1 MSDVEVIASREIR
14 NSRDVKSSSRSSVE
28 QRSRNKSIEK
38 KPHKKSSRSLSRSR
52 SQSRR
57 SASRESSKSGKDR
70 NDITRDNPVP
80 CKCLG
85 VFGLSLYTKERDLK
99 DMFRKC
105 GPIDHCTIV
114 YDRRTGRSRG
124 FGFVRFRHQDDA
136 DEAREL
142 MNGKEF
148 DSRKIRVDYSVTQR
162 PHSPTPGVYMG
173 KTRDPP
179 RSSRYDDRRDRRRYS
194 RSRSPRSRTR
204 SRSRSRSYD
213 RRR

>member
-148 DSRKIRVDYSVTQR
+148 DSHEIHLGHLGMMIVEIVDAIVDLDLLVVERAQDQDLVPMIVVDNKINT
-162 PHSPTPGVYMG
+162 
-173 KTRDPP
+173 
-179 RSSRYDDRRDRRRYS
+179 
-194 RSRSPRSRTR
+194 
-204 SRSRSRSYD
+204 
-213 RRR
+213 